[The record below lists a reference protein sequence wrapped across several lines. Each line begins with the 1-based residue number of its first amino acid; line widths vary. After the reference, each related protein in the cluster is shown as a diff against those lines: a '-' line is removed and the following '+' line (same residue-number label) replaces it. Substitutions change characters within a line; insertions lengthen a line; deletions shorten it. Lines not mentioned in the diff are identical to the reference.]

1 MRLTHDSGPRPA
13 RALSRLRLER
23 LVVGSGSAG
32 VMAMVFWLDRW
43 TSLPAVQHLYY
54 FPIVF
59 SAVTLGM
66 TGGLG
71 TASAAILLYHL
82 ANPQF
87 ATLRYAESDL
97 LQIAV
102 FLAVGIVA
110 ARLAED
116 TRRVRRLAMT
126 DDLTGLHN
134 LRSFELELHRIVRE
148 AGVRRRPVA
157 LMVLDVDRLKG
168 LNDEHG
174 HLAGAEA
181 VRTVGRLIAACM
193 PPAAVACRYGGD
205 EFVIALP
212 DCPASTATA
221 LADTLRSEVHDD
233 APVLAGQPFPQ
244 GTLTISIGLVV
255 REFDDRLI
263 EMSRQSMDEV
273 GEALFRTA
281 DAALYSAKRGGRN
294 RVHASG
300 GASGG
305 ATENAEFTE
314 PAVRRP

>member
-1 MRLTHDSGPRPA
+1 
-13 RALSRLRLER
+13 
-23 LVVGSGSAG
+23 
-32 VMAMVFWLDRW
+32 MVFWLDRW

-54 FPIVF
+54 FPIVL
-59 SAVTLGM
+59 SAIALGM

-71 TASAAILLYHL
+71 AAATAILLYHF
-82 ANPQF
+82 ANPRF
-87 ATLRYAESDL
+87 LTLRYAESDL
-97 LQIAV
+97 LQMAV

-134 LRSFELELHRIVRE
+134 LRSFELELNRVVRE
-148 AGVRRRPVA
+148 ALVRRQPVA

-181 VRTVGRLIAACM
+181 VRTVGRLVAECM
-193 PPAAVACRYGGD
+193 PPAAIACRYGGD

-212 DCPASTATA
+212 NYSASTASI
-221 LADTLRSEVHDD
+221 LAETLRGAVHAD
-233 APVLAGQPFPQ
+233 APELAGQPFPQ
-244 GTLTISIGLVV
+244 GTLSISIGLVI
-255 REFDDRLI
+255 REFNDRLI
-263 EMSRQSMDEV
+263 DMSSHSTDEL
-273 GEALFRTA
+273 GEELFRAADEAL
-281 DAALYSAKRGGRN
+281 YIAKRAGRN

-300 GASGG
+300 GASRQTR
-305 ATENAEFTE
+305 ATQFSTS
-314 PAVRRP
+314 

>member
-1 MRLTHDSGPRPA
+1 
-13 RALSRLRLER
+13 
-23 LVVGSGSAG
+23 
-32 VMAMVFWLDRW
+32 MVFWLDRW

-54 FPIVF
+54 FPIVL
-59 SAVTLGM
+59 SAIALGM

-71 TASAAILLYHL
+71 AAATAILLYHF
-82 ANPQF
+82 ANPRF
-87 ATLRYAESDL
+87 LTLRYAEADL
-97 LQIAV
+97 LQMAV

-134 LRSFELELHRIVRE
+134 LRSFELELNRVVRE
-148 AGVRRRPVA
+148 ALVRRQPVA

-181 VRTVGRLIAACM
+181 VRTVGRLVAECM
-193 PPAAVACRYGGD
+193 PPAAIACRYGGD

-212 DCPASTATA
+212 NYSASTASI
-221 LADTLRSEVHDD
+221 LAETLRGAVHAD
-233 APVLAGQPFPQ
+233 APELAGQPFPQ
-244 GTLTISIGLVV
+244 GTLSISIGLVI
-255 REFDDRLI
+255 REFNDRLI
-263 EMSRQSMDEV
+263 DMSSHSTDEL
-273 GEALFRTA
+273 GEELFRAADEAL
-281 DAALYSAKRGGRN
+281 YIAKRAGRN

-300 GASGG
+300 GASRQTR
-305 ATENAEFTE
+305 ATQFSTS
-314 PAVRRP
+314 

>member
-1 MRLTHDSGPRPA
+1 
-13 RALSRLRLER
+13 
-23 LVVGSGSAG
+23 
-32 VMAMVFWLDRW
+32 MVFWLDRW

-59 SAVTLGM
+59 SAVALGM

-71 TASAAILLYHL
+71 AAATAILLYHF
-82 ANPQF
+82 ANPRF
-87 ATLRYAESDL
+87 LTLRYAEADL
-97 LQIAV
+97 LQMAV

-134 LRSFELELHRIVRE
+134 LRSFELELNRVVRE
-148 AGVRRRPVA
+148 ALVRRQRVA

-181 VRTVGRLIAACM
+181 VRTVGRLIAECM
-193 PPAAVACRYGGD
+193 PPAAIACRYGGD

-212 DCPASTATA
+212 NYSASTASI
-221 LADTLRSEVHDD
+221 LADTLRGAVYAD
-233 APVLAGQPFPQ
+233 APELAGQPFPQ
-244 GTLTISIGLVV
+244 GTLSISIGLVV
-255 REFDDRLI
+255 REFNDRLI
-263 EMSRQSMDEV
+263 DMSRQSTDEL
-273 GEALFRTA
+273 GEALFRAA
-281 DAALYSAKRGGRN
+281 DEALYIAKRAGRN

-300 GASGG
+300 GASGPTR
-305 ATENAEFTE
+305 ATQFSTS
-314 PAVRRP
+314 

>member
-1 MRLTHDSGPRPA
+1 VRV
-13 RALSRLRLER
+13 LSRRRLQR
-23 LVVGSGSAG
+23 VLVASCSAC
-32 VMAMVFWLDRW
+32 AIAIVFWLDRW

-59 SAVTLGM
+59 SAITLGM

-71 TASAAILLYHL
+71 AAATAILLYHF
-82 ANPQF
+82 ANPRF
-87 ATLRYAESDL
+87 LTLRYAEGDL

-134 LRSFELELHRIVRE
+134 LRSFELELNRIVRE
-148 AGVRRRPVA
+148 ALVRRQPVA
-157 LMVLDVDRLKG
+157 LMVLDVDRLKV

-181 VRTVGRLIAACM
+181 VRTVGRLIAECM
-193 PPAAVACRYGGD
+193 PPAAIACRYGGD

-212 DCPASTATA
+212 NYTASTASI
-221 LADTLRSEVHDD
+221 LADTLRGAVNAD
-233 APVLAGQPFPQ
+233 APELAGQSFPQ
-244 GTLTISIGLVV
+244 GTLSISIGLVV
-255 REFDDRLI
+255 REFNDRLI
-263 EMSRQSMDEV
+263 DMSRHSTDEL
-273 GEALFRTA
+273 GEALFRAA
-281 DAALYSAKRGGRN
+281 DEALYVAKRAGRN

-300 GASGG
+300 GASG
-305 ATENAEFTE
+305 
-314 PAVRRP
+314 PRRAPSQFSAS

>member
-1 MRLTHDSGPRPA
+1 
-13 RALSRLRLER
+13 
-23 LVVGSGSAG
+23 
-32 VMAMVFWLDRW
+32 MVFWLDRW

-54 FPIVF
+54 FPIVL
-59 SAVTLGM
+59 SAIALGM

-71 TASAAILLYHL
+71 AAATAILLYHF
-82 ANPQF
+82 ANPRF
-87 ATLRYAESDL
+87 LTLRYAESDL
-97 LQIAV
+97 LQMAV

-134 LRSFELELHRIVRE
+134 LRSFELELNRVVRE
-148 AGVRRRPVA
+148 ALVRRQPVA

-181 VRTVGRLIAACM
+181 VRTVGRLVAECM
-193 PPAAVACRYGGD
+193 PPAAIACRYGGD

-212 DCPASTATA
+212 NYSASTASI
-221 LADTLRSEVHDD
+221 LAETLRGAVHAD
-233 APVLAGQPFPQ
+233 APELAGQPFPQ
-244 GTLTISIGLVV
+244 GTLSISIGLVI
-255 REFDDRLI
+255 REFNDRLI
-263 EMSRQSMDEV
+263 DMSSHSTDEL
-273 GEALFRTA
+273 GEELFRAADEAL
-281 DAALYSAKRGGRN
+281 YIAKRAGRN

-300 GASGG
+300 GASRQTR
-305 ATENAEFTE
+305 ATLFSTS
-314 PAVRRP
+314 

>member
-1 MRLTHDSGPRPA
+1 VRVLSSRRLQRV
-13 RALSRLRLER
+13 
-23 LVVGSGSAG
+23 LVVSGSACA
-32 VMAMVFWLDRW
+32 MSMVFWLDRW

-59 SAVTLGM
+59 SAVALGM

-71 TASAAILLYHL
+71 AAATAILLYHF
-82 ANPQF
+82 ANPRF
-87 ATLRYAESDL
+87 LTLRYAEADL
-97 LQIAV
+97 LQMAV

-134 LRSFELELHRIVRE
+134 LRSFELELNRVVRE
-148 AGVRRRPVA
+148 ALVRRQPVA

-181 VRTVGRLIAACM
+181 VRTVGRLIAECM
-193 PPAAVACRYGGD
+193 PPAAIACRYGGD

-212 DCPASTATA
+212 NDSASKASV
-221 LADTLRSEVHDD
+221 LADRLRGAVHAD
-233 APVLAGQPFPQ
+233 APELAGQPFPQ
-244 GTLTISIGLVV
+244 GTLSISIGLVV
-255 REFDDRLI
+255 REFNDRLI
-263 EMSRQSMDEV
+263 DMSRQSTDEL
-273 GEALFRTA
+273 GEALFRAA
-281 DAALYSAKRGGRN
+281 DEALYIAKRAGRN
-294 RVHASG
+294 RVHTSG
-300 GASGG
+300 GASGPTR
-305 ATENAEFTE
+305 ATQFS
-314 PAVRRP
+314 PS

>member
-1 MRLTHDSGPRPA
+1 
-13 RALSRLRLER
+13 
-23 LVVGSGSAG
+23 
-32 VMAMVFWLDRW
+32 MVFWLDRW

-54 FPIVF
+54 FPIVL
-59 SAVTLGM
+59 SAIALGM

-71 TASAAILLYHL
+71 AAATAILLYHF
-82 ANPQF
+82 ANPRF
-87 ATLRYAESDL
+87 LTLRYAEADL
-97 LQIAV
+97 LQMAV

-134 LRSFELELHRIVRE
+134 LRSFELELKRVVRE
-148 AGVRRRPVA
+148 ALVRRQPVA

-181 VRTVGRLIAACM
+181 VRTVGRLVAECM
-193 PPAAVACRYGGD
+193 PPAAIACRYGGD

-212 DCPASTATA
+212 NYSASTASI
-221 LADTLRSEVHDD
+221 LAETLRGAVHAD
-233 APVLAGQPFPQ
+233 APELAGQPFPQ
-244 GTLTISIGLVV
+244 GTLSISIGLVI
-255 REFDDRLI
+255 REFNDRLI
-263 EMSRQSMDEV
+263 DMSSHSTDEL
-273 GEALFRTA
+273 GEELFRAADEAL
-281 DAALYSAKRGGRN
+281 YIAKRAGRN

-300 GASGG
+300 GASRQTR
-305 ATENAEFTE
+305 ATQFSTS
-314 PAVRRP
+314 

>member
-1 MRLTHDSGPRPA
+1 
-13 RALSRLRLER
+13 
-23 LVVGSGSAG
+23 
-32 VMAMVFWLDRW
+32 MVFWLDRW

-54 FPIVF
+54 FPIVL
-59 SAVTLGM
+59 SAIALGM

-71 TASAAILLYHL
+71 AAATAILLYHF
-82 ANPQF
+82 ANPRF
-87 ATLRYAESDL
+87 LTLRYAEADL
-97 LQIAV
+97 LQMAV

-134 LRSFELELHRIVRE
+134 LRSFELELNRVVRE
-148 AGVRRRPVA
+148 ALVRRQPVA

-181 VRTVGRLIAACM
+181 VHTVGRLVAECM
-193 PPAAVACRYGGD
+193 PPAAIACRYGGD

-212 DCPASTATA
+212 NYSASTASI
-221 LADTLRSEVHDD
+221 LAETLRGAVHAD
-233 APVLAGQPFPQ
+233 APELAGQPFPQ
-244 GTLTISIGLVV
+244 GTLSISIGLVI
-255 REFDDRLI
+255 REFNDRLI
-263 EMSRQSMDEV
+263 DMSSHSTDEL
-273 GEALFRTA
+273 GEELFRAADEAL
-281 DAALYSAKRGGRN
+281 YIAKRAGRN

-300 GASGG
+300 GASRQTR
-305 ATENAEFTE
+305 ATLFSTS
-314 PAVRRP
+314 

>member
-1 MRLTHDSGPRPA
+1 
-13 RALSRLRLER
+13 
-23 LVVGSGSAG
+23 
-32 VMAMVFWLDRW
+32 MVFWLDRW

-54 FPIVF
+54 FPIVL
-59 SAVTLGM
+59 SAIALGM

-71 TASAAILLYHL
+71 AAATAILLYHF
-82 ANPQF
+82 ANPRF
-87 ATLRYAESDL
+87 LTLRYAEADL
-97 LQIAV
+97 LQMAV

-134 LRSFELELHRIVRE
+134 LRSFELELNRVVRE
-148 AGVRRRPVA
+148 ALVRRQPVA

-181 VRTVGRLIAACM
+181 VRTVGRLVAECM
-193 PPAAVACRYGGD
+193 PPAAIACRYGGD

-212 DCPASTATA
+212 NYSASTASI
-221 LADTLRSEVHDD
+221 LADTLRGAVHAD
-233 APVLAGQPFPQ
+233 APELAGQPFPQ
-244 GTLTISIGLVV
+244 GTLSISIGLVI
-255 REFDDRLI
+255 REFNDRLI
-263 EMSRQSMDEV
+263 DMSSHSTDEL
-273 GEALFRTA
+273 GEELFRAADEAL
-281 DAALYSAKRGGRN
+281 YIAKRAGRN

-300 GASGG
+300 GASRQTR
-305 ATENAEFTE
+305 ATQFSTS
-314 PAVRRP
+314 

>member
-1 MRLTHDSGPRPA
+1 
-13 RALSRLRLER
+13 
-23 LVVGSGSAG
+23 
-32 VMAMVFWLDRW
+32 MAMVFWLDRW

-59 SAVTLGM
+59 SAIALGM

-71 TASAAILLYHL
+71 AAATAILLYHF
-82 ANPQF
+82 ANPRF
-87 ATLRYAESDL
+87 LTLSYAEADL
-97 LQIAV
+97 LQMAV

-134 LRSFELELHRIVRE
+134 LRSFELELNRVVRE
-148 AGVRRRPVA
+148 ALVRRQPVA

-181 VRTVGRLIAACM
+181 VRTVGRLIAECM
-193 PPAAVACRYGGD
+193 PPAAIACRYGGD

-212 DCPASTATA
+212 NYTASTASI
-221 LADTLRSEVHDD
+221 LADTLRGAVHAD
-233 APVLAGQPFPQ
+233 APELAGQSFPQ
-244 GTLTISIGLVV
+244 GTLSISIGLVV
-255 REFDDRLI
+255 REFNDRLI
-263 EMSRQSMDEV
+263 DMSRQSTDEL
-273 GEALFRTA
+273 GEALFRAA
-281 DAALYSAKRGGRN
+281 DEALYIAKRAGRN

-300 GASGG
+300 LA
-305 ATENAEFTE
+305 
-314 PAVRRP
+314 PAISQ